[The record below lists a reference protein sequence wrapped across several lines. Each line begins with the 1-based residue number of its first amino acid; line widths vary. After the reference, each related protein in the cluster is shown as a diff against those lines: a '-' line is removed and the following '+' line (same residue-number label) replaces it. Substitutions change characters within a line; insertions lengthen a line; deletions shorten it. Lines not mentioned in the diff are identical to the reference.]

1 MSAATNSSPQI
12 QDKANKDQ
20 LAPVAF
26 FDFSMHHI
34 MKNPRWRMHMRMML
48 RREDRMEDRLEDLTD
63 AKSAMAIQRAML
75 LKLSTA
81 HEWQRWQADQTV
93 FRNVRH
99 RDEPLKLDAQ
109 RVERLGVSFLEK
121 RAFEAAQTR
130 KLPTRDES
138 GFVAQVNEWVNELS
152 SEVMLLLSAGDRQGL
167 WSLQDVHDAPEGQM
181 VAGSQYWKTRAAIS
195 LDAACSPG
203 AVLSRFVESQEP
215 GVLGHR
221 VTLNVGN
228 IFTTSTNTA
237 TIAVHDLLDSAS
249 DQAGLRG
256 GSKIAGMTGVLFSL
270 RAMYGL
276 EDGLLIKGYH
286 GAQDSVSHVVRE
298 MRECA
303 LHGPAPEILLAE
315 SLDSVVR
322 DLHFFEPD
330 VSSATDQSVDDELA
344 DFAHISQGLRSLAF
358 NHSLT
363 DDEAQRFKNA
373 LDAVGRDVYVD
384 PTCVDPSIDMT
395 GAEEAL
401 LQLGNIL
408 SMARNTLEASQA
420 VAPSAKEDLLGYI
433 AESKT
438 EQSHTM

>member
-1 MSAATNSSPQI
+1 
-12 QDKANKDQ
+12 
-20 LAPVAF
+20 
-26 FDFSMHHI
+26 MHHI

-63 AKSAMAIQRAML
+63 AKSAMALQRAML

-81 HEWQRWQADQTV
+81 HEWQRWQADQTL

-121 RAFEAAQTR
+121 RAFEAVQTR
-130 KLPTRDES
+130 KLSTRDES
-138 GFVAQVNEWVNELS
+138 RFAGQMNEWVAELS

-181 VAGSQYWKTRAAIS
+181 VAGSQYWKTRAAIA
-195 LDAACSPG
+195 LDAASSPG
-203 AVLSRFVESQEP
+203 VVLSRFVESQEQ
-215 GVLGHR
+215 GVLGHC

-270 RAMYGL
+270 RAMYGV
-276 EDGLLIKGYH
+276 EDGLLIKGYNVV
-286 GAQDSVSHVVRE
+286 QDSVSHVVRE

-303 LHGPAPEILLAE
+303 LHGPAPELLIAE
-315 SLDSVVR
+315 QIEQLSER
-322 DLHFFEPD
+322 DIFWSPEDYGESNEGIHNEI
-330 VSSATDQSVDDELA
+330 A
-344 DFAHISQGLRSLAF
+344 DLKTVARSLKQAAF
-358 NHSLT
+358 GQTMSESAIKDFRQALGSLH
-363 DDEAQRFKNA
+363 
-373 LDAVGRDVYVD
+373 RDVYVD
-384 PTCVDPSIDMT
+384 ACKGSS
-395 GAEEAL
+395 AESDL
-401 LQLGNIL
+401 IQLGNL
-408 SMARNTLEASQA
+408 LAAAERLYVEVTSSE
-420 VAPSAKEDLLGYI
+420 PSAKEDLLRHM
-433 AESKT
+433 AESKP
-438 EQSHTM
+438 EQNQLM

>member
-1 MSAATNSSPQI
+1 MSAATNSSPQT

-63 AKSAMAIQRAML
+63 AKSAMVLQRAML

-81 HEWQRWQADQTV
+81 HEWQRWQADQAML
-93 FRNVRH
+93 RNARYQ
-99 RDEPLKLDAQ
+99 DEPLKLDAQ

-121 RAFEAAQTR
+121 RAFEAVHTR

-138 GFVAQVNEWVNELS
+138 GFVGQINNWVTELS

-181 VAGSQYWKTRAAIS
+181 VAGSQYWEARAAIA

-203 AVLSRFVESQEP
+203 VVISRFVESQES
-215 GVLGHR
+215 GVLGHC

-228 IFTTSTNTA
+228 IFTTSTNNA

-249 DQAGLRG
+249 DQAGFRG
-256 GSKIAGMTGVLFSL
+256 GSKIAGMTGVLSSL

-276 EDGLLIKGYH
+276 EDGLLIKGYDVV
-286 GAQDSVSHVVRE
+286 QDSVSHVVRE

-303 LHGPAPEILLAE
+303 LQGPAPELLIAE
-315 SLDSVVR
+315 QIEQLSERDIFWSPEDYGESNAGIHDEIADLKTVARCLKQTAFGQTMSESEIKDFGQALGSL
-322 DLHFFEPD
+322 H
-330 VSSATDQSVDDELA
+330 
-344 DFAHISQGLRSLAF
+344 
-358 NHSLT
+358 
-363 DDEAQRFKNA
+363 
-373 LDAVGRDVYVD
+373 RDVYVD
-384 PTCVDPSIDMT
+384 PCS
-395 GAEEAL
+395 GSSAESDL
-401 LQLGNIL
+401 IQLGNLL
-408 SMARNTLEASQA
+408 SAAERHYAEAQSSE
-420 VAPSAKEDLLGYI
+420 PSAKEDLLGYI

-438 EQSHTM
+438 EQNHTM

>member
-1 MSAATNSSPQI
+1 MSAATNSSPQT

-63 AKSAMAIQRAML
+63 AKSAMALQRAML

-81 HEWQRWQADQTV
+81 HEWQRWQADQTL

-121 RAFEAAQTR
+121 RAFEAVNTR

-138 GFVAQVNEWVNELS
+138 GFVAQVNEWVTELS

-181 VAGSQYWKTRAAIS
+181 VAGSQYWETRAAIA

-203 AVLSRFVESQEP
+203 VVLSRFVESQEP
-215 GVLGHR
+215 GVLGHC

-228 IFTTSTNTA
+228 IFTTSTNSA
-237 TIAVHDLLDSAS
+237 TIGVRDLLDSAS
-249 DQAGLRG
+249 DQAASRG
-256 GSKIAGMTGVLFSL
+256 GGRIAGMPGVLSSL
-270 RAMYGL
+270 RAIYGL
-276 EDGLLIKGYH
+276 EDGLIIKDYH
-286 GAQDSVSHVVRE
+286 AKVMPDSVSHVVRE

-303 LHGPAPEILLAE
+303 LHGPAPELLIAE
-315 SLDSVVR
+315 QIEQLSER
-322 DLHFFEPD
+322 DIFWSPEDYGESNEGIHNEI
-330 VSSATDQSVDDELA
+330 A
-344 DFAHISQGLRSLAF
+344 DLKTVARSLKQAAF
-358 NHSLT
+358 GQTMSESAIKDFRQALGSLH
-363 DDEAQRFKNA
+363 
-373 LDAVGRDVYVD
+373 RDVYVD
-384 PTCVDPSIDMT
+384 ACKGSS
-395 GAEEAL
+395 AESDL
-401 LQLGNIL
+401 IQLGNL
-408 SMARNTLEASQA
+408 LAAAERLYVEATSSE
-420 VAPSAKEDLLGYI
+420 PSAKEDLLRHM
-433 AESKT
+433 AESKP
-438 EQSHTM
+438 EQNQSM